1 MTQSLN
7 VSRGNTYGVEGSFS
21 AQVTPGFML
30 GGNYTWTHRNLVDPG
45 NAAFRPTD
53 VPTHKAFVYADW
65 TVLPRLHLVPSADI
79 ASSRW
84 TVTDVAPIVYYRTGA
99 YVNGA
104 IKAEYQL
111 RHGTSIS
118 ASVRN
123 LFDQNYQL
131 VDGYPEA
138 GRSYQLSLKASY

>member
-1 MTQSLN
+1 
-7 VSRGNTYGVEGSFS
+7 
-21 AQVTPGFML
+21 
-30 GGNYTWTHRNLVDPG
+30 
-45 NAAFRPTD
+45 
-53 VPTHKAFVYADW
+53 
-65 TVLPRLHLVPSADI
+65 
-79 ASSRW
+79 
-84 TVTDVAPIVYYRTGA
+84 
-99 YVNGA
+99 VNGA